1 VRVLATLRTADLVV
15 IGLGMALLAAIG
27 VACSRSSKTAGGYFL
42 ADRSLP
48 GWAVGFSLMA
58 TIVSSMTFLALPAAA
73 YQANWRHLPANAMY
87 LLALPVAWLLFIPLY
102 RSGGLRSAY
111 EYLERRFGLW
121 ARLYAGG
128 AFILFHVARMGLI
141 LFVAS
146 ESLQLMLGRRE
157 EWVLDAVIVVFGLI
171 VVAYTVLG
179 GLRAVIWTDV
189 LQGVALI
196 GGGLICLPILLG
208 GIPGGL
214 AGLLEV
220 ASEHGKMSFGVAAG
234 DVAGHTLGATMLTK
248 LIVFLQI
255 LGTDQTTVQRY
266 MAARSRRDANR
277 ALWFGGLLTFPVWA
291 YFLFVGTALFV
302 FYRFQLDP
310 VVAELEPEQVFSHFI
325 ITRVPAGLA
334 GFVIVGLIAAAMS
347 TLDSSINAIAS
358 TLTNDFYHRFRRGE
372 SDEDHLGRVGR
383 GVSLTVGAVMIA
395 SGLLI
400 HATRTA
406 EGVEDVQTK
415 LLSILGGGL
424 LGLFLLG
431 LLTRRA
437 TGRSAATATLATLVL
452 VAGWVWSSTDQAA
465 ALFPAL
471 HACAP
476 DTFWVGVVANPLLFG
491 VGWAV
496 GRRRLPRGGEGSPP
510 GVERRSGEMSQ

>member
-1 VRVLATLRTADLVV
+1 
-15 IGLGMALLAAIG
+15 M
-27 VACSRSSKTAGGYFL
+27 F
-42 ADRSLP
+42 
-48 GWAVGFSLMA
+48 
-58 TIVSSMTFLALPAAA
+58 
-73 YQANWRHLPANAMY
+73 
-87 LLALPVAWLLFIPLY
+87 
-102 RSGGLRSAY
+102 
-111 EYLERRFGLW
+111 
-121 ARLYAGG
+121 
-128 AFILFHVARMGLI
+128 
-141 LFVAS
+141 
-146 ESLQLMLGRRE
+146 GRRE
-157 EWVLDAVIVVFGLI
+157 DWFLDLVIVVFGVI
-171 VVAYTVLG
+171 VAGYTVLG

-196 GGGLICLPILLG
+196 GGGLICLPVLLG

-214 AGLLEV
+214 GGLLEV
-220 ASEHGKMSFGVAAG
+220 AGEHKKMSFGVSAG

-266 MAARSRRDANR
+266 MAASSKREANR
-277 ALWFGGLLTFPVWA
+277 ALWIGGLLTFPVWA

-302 FYRFQLDP
+302 FYRFQIDP
-310 VVAELEPEQVFSHFI
+310 AVAELEPEQIFSHFI
-325 ITRVPAGLA
+325 ITQVPAGVA

-358 TLTNDFYHRFRRGE
+358 TITNDFYCRLWCRDG
-372 SDEDHLGRVGR
+372 DERHLGRVGR
-383 GVSLTVGAVMIA
+383 GVSLLIGGVMIG

-400 HATRTA
+400 HATRTP

-437 TGRSAATATLATLVL
+437 TGRSAGVATAVSVALVS
-452 VAGWVWSSTDQAA
+452 GWVGLSSGLGAEW
-465 ALFPAL
+465 FPDL
-471 HACAP
+471 HERVL

-491 VGWAV
+491 LGWV
-496 GRRRLPRGGEGSPP
+496 LGRGRSDSDRSLEGLTVWSGPVSRR
-510 GVERRSGEMSQ
+510 VD